1 MVKGYG
7 EPQHMKTFS
16 FKKIDAFATATS
28 SGNPAGVISLRTQ
41 NDITEQEMQR
51 IARELKGFVSEVGYL
66 WHNDDDT
73 YGLRYF
79 SSEREVE
86 FCGHATIAIMHDL
99 IRSNDRLM
107 RKEIIS
113 IVTNKGKLE
122 VQNRIPND
130 NAVFI
135 TAPDPVFSPTAIDKY
150 SFAEAI
156 KIEPNEISDQYP
168 VSVVNAGL
176 ETLIVPIKK
185 LDTILSLSPQ
195 LDELKSYCRKNSVDI
210 ITVFTDEVAH
220 KPNSFRT
227 RVFAPT
233 FGYLEDPATGSG
245 NAALGH
251 YLLKNGKWD
260 GKPMTVEQNG
270 ELSSPNIV
278 KLTTRKDEHGKMRVL
293 FGGGAIV
300 RIQGEY
306 ILS

>member
-1 MVKGYG
+1 
-7 EPQHMKTFS
+7 MKRYP

-28 SGNPAGVISLRTQ
+28 SGNPAGFISLIAQ
-41 NDITEQEMQR
+41 PDISDQDMQR

-66 WHNDDDT
+66 WKNDDDT
-73 YGLRYF
+73 FRLRYF

-86 FCGHATIAIMHDL
+86 FCGHATIAIMYDV
-99 IRSNDRLM
+99 IKNNDRLI
-107 RKEIIS
+107 KNETIF
-113 IVTNKGKLE
+113 IVTNKGRLE
-122 VQNRIPND
+122 VENRIEIE

-135 TAPDPVFSPTAIDKY
+135 TAPDPVFASAGTDKN
-150 SFAEAI
+150 SFAEAV
-156 KIEPNEISDQYP
+156 KIDPGEISDDYP
-168 VSVVNAGL
+168 ISVVNAGL
-176 ETLIVPIKK
+176 ETLIVPIKT
-185 LDTILSLSPQ
+185 LDAVLSLSPQ
-195 LDELKSYCRKNSVDI
+195 QEELKSYCQKNSIDI

-245 NAALGH
+245 NAAFGY

-260 GKPMTVEQNG
+260 GKPITLEQNG
-270 ELSSPNIV
+270 DFVSPNIV
-278 KLTTRKDEHGKMRVL
+278 KLVAKKAENGIVRVL
-293 FGGGAIV
+293 FGGGAVV

>member
-1 MVKGYG
+1 
-7 EPQHMKTFS
+7 MKTYS
-16 FKKIDAFATATS
+16 FKKVDAFATATS
-28 SGNPAGVISLRTQ
+28 SGNPAGIISLSAQ
-41 NDITEQEMQR
+41 NDISDHEMQR

-66 WHNDDDT
+66 WKNDDDT

-86 FCGHATIAIMHDL
+86 FCGHATIAIMYDL
-99 IRSNDRLM
+99 IKNNNKLIT
-107 RKEIIS
+107 KEAIS
-113 IVTNKGKLE
+113 IVTNRGRLDVE
-122 VQNRIPND
+122 NRIPNE

-135 TAPDPVFSPTAIDKY
+135 TAPYPVFAPAAIDKNG
-150 SFAEAI
+150 FAEAV
-156 KIEPNEISDQYP
+156 KIEPCEISDNYP

-176 ETLIVPIKK
+176 ETLVVPIKS
-185 LDTILSLSPQ
+185 LNAVLSLSPQ
-195 LDELKSYCRKNSVDI
+195 LDELKAYCQKNSIDI
-210 ITVFTDEVAH
+210 ITVFTDEPAH
-220 KPNSFRT
+220 KPNRFRT

-245 NAALGH
+245 NAAFGY

-260 GKPMTVEQNG
+260 GKPMILEQNG
-270 ELSSPNIV
+270 DFVSPNIV
-278 KLTTRKDEHGKMRVL
+278 KLITKKAENGKVRVL